1 MIIRY
6 KMYFLWINSFYTYY
20 IYIYNKK
27 FMIKFCQIYWFFL
40 YIKSYDP
47 FYESP
52 DTPTQIGVAVV
63 FAKSLLYQLPS
74 KSDYK
79 VLDFRSKEAGVINIE
94 LLPCN
99 EQGKPLTDKDGAS
112 VKDPKQLIDKKI
124 NFLLKINNAKYINA
138 NYEVKN
144 VVNFFK

>member
-1 MIIRY
+1 
-6 KMYFLWINSFYTYY
+6 
-20 IYIYNKK
+20 
-27 FMIKFCQIYWFFL
+27 MIKFCQIYWFFL